1 MLDQKRPITE
11 DNDNYSSDVSESD
24 EDADVEF
31 SVKRF
36 ISHRVSMDPKHP
48 GYEYLVEWEQDNT
61 ESWVHDSLIKYYANL
76 SMLDI
81 STNKDILAKEKC
93 TVVIAKRS
101 LPKFWRTKSNIVV
114 DMEVAANVDH
124 FEYEG
129 LESNDSSTTN
139 TLANNT
145 YTSAFQIPLL
155 LKISENS
162 ITSAI
167 YILKDALSS
176 QHETEGISVLRMF
189 QQVQEIHSA
198 IENSPLDAKTMKIAG
213 NAWSLITSLKAKAK
227 VHEAEALILHHTIM
241 LTHYRLYNW
250 VWRCIDASLDNPQ
263 FSSWWTH
270 LHKYVTEA
278 LDSGK
283 PNDSFNFDSSSFLPQ
298 IQPPRIYQWK
308 YRARQRIKEGIRLG
322 NTSLCSE
329 VVFYWLGLPSD
340 SRHST
345 QSMFL
350 CSLMGAMG
358 NPSIFLLDDIWN
370 AYVRPESYL
379 RHSSS
384 PADQQNLPNGPEITR
399 FMQEV
404 IQHPILGKDHIASAR
419 QLFKQLDIAHCQFL
433 NLSPSSASS
442 NGDMLNSFACPA
454 TTSIHR
460 ISLEATASRSSHVPA
475 SLSGVQSRMEFFRDC
490 LLEIALV
497 MHEQHSPSPT
507 KLQQKIL
514 TNVDRHCPFRELGP
528 SRVTSRNGAFAPQ
541 NINSREGIFSGL
553 VFRGILFN
561 TRALQEH
568 EHSGFF

>member
-1 MLDQKRPITE
+1 MTISVTE
-11 DNDNYSSDVSESD
+11 NNDNYSSDVSESD
-24 EDADVEF
+24 EDADIEF
-31 SVKRF
+31 SVKHF

-114 DMEVAANVDH
+114 DMEVAANVDR

-139 TLANNT
+139 TLANKT

-167 YILKDALSS
+167 HILKDALSS

-189 QQVQEIHSA
+189 QQVQEIHFA

-298 IQPPRIYQWK
+298 MQPPRIYQWK

-379 RHSSS
+379 RRSSS

-419 QLFKQLDIAHCQFL
+419 QLFKQLNIAHCQFL

-442 NGDMLNSFACPA
+442 NGDTLNSFAFPA

-475 SLSGVQSRMEFFRDC
+475 SLSGVQSCMEFFRDC

-497 MHEQHSPSPT
+497 MHEQHSPPPT

-514 TNVDRHCPFRELGP
+514 TNVD
-528 SRVTSRNGAFAPQ
+528 
-541 NINSREGIFSGL
+541 
-553 VFRGILFN
+553 
-561 TRALQEH
+561 
-568 EHSGFF
+568 